1 MLERGSLLHLT
12 GREKIKSGSKFTLNI
27 MEREISSWASRI
39 CPKQRSLCSWHHFHF
54 QGRQVIVGPLDQ
66 EQKSGFLNCL
76 GWNSLSPR

>member
-39 CPKQRSLCSWHHFHF
+39 FPKE
-54 QGRQVIVGPLDQ
+54 PLQ
-66 EQKSGFLNCL
+66 LASFPLPGQTGYCWTIGSGAKI
-76 GWNSLSPR
+76 WVP